1 MGSPGQSLENIGSC
15 KFVLKLTAGG
25 WVARCHHSAG
35 SFLRESEIC
44 RLVGEYRKSTRRLL
58 PLAPRMR
65 CSATMGIGLEVDMSE
80 ANKALAKRWF
90 EEVWNEGRKETI
102 GNSLLP
108 KP

>member
-25 WVARCHHSAG
+25 WVARCHHSVG

-80 ANKALAKRWF
+80 PTKHSPSAGSKKSGTKAGKKPF
-90 EEVWNEGRKETI
+90 